1 MSLLQLRKA
10 TKIYPEQVIFKD
22 ISLQIQADDCIGLIG
37 DNGTGKSTLIKILR
51 EEEYLDDGEMLTSNN
66 LDIGHLSQNYDLKM
80 DSTLYQEMLSIYQE
94 LFQLEERLRKLEAE
108 MSQVSG
114 EKLNKIMERY
124 SKLRQKYED
133 SGGYRYESEIKGVL
147 RGLGFTED
155 EFSEKLTNFSGGEK
169 TRAGLAKL
177 LLSQPELLFLDEPTN
192 HLDLQAKEW
201 LEDYLVDYDG
211 AVVIISHDRY
221 FLDQVVDR
229 IWELEKG
236 RLEKYSG
243 DYSFYLEEK
252 EHRLLTWQREY
263 EKQQKKI
270 KKMKAYI
277 RKNKA
282 GVDSKQAR
290 GRQKK
295 LNRMEKIPA
304 PPTLDTPKI
313 DFKLDTVSGND
324 VLTVDGLSKSYDQEL
339 ILEDINFKLYRGEK
353 VALVGPNGCGKST
366 LFQLLSGQEEVDTGE
381 IKLGTRVNIGYYD
394 QEHSNLTLDY
404 NLIEELQKVKDIA
417 KSYAR
422 DVLARFLF
430 KGDDVFK
437 KISTLS
443 GGEKAR
449 LSLAKLAIQD
459 YNLLLLDEPTNHLD
473 IKSKE
478 ILEEALQNYSGT
490 ILVISHDRYFLD
502 KLVDKVFA
510 IDGNELV
517 EYRGNYTDYRNE
529 YEKELA
535 AEKKAKRKEREAE
548 TVEKG
553 KIRNESKKR
562 KSEIDLNELEAEII
576 ELEDRLEELET
587 AFNSQDLYNDKEELT
602 DLTDEYETIK
612 DKLEEYYDL
621 WEEAI

>member
-1 MSLLQLRKA
+1 MALLQLQNA
-10 TKIYPEQVIFKD
+10 TKVYPEQVIFKD
-22 ISLQIQADDCIGLIG
+22 ISLQIQPDDRIGLIG
-37 DNGTGKSTLIKILR
+37 DNGTGKSTLIEILR
-51 EEEYLDDGEMLTSNN
+51 EEEYLDEGELLISNN
-66 LDIGHLSQNYDLKM
+66 LDIGYLAQSYNLKL
-80 DSTLYQEMLSIYQE
+80 DTTLYQEMLNIYQG
-94 LFQLEERLRKLEAE
+94 LFQLEEKLQELE
-108 MSQVSG
+108 TKMSQVSG
-114 EKLNKIMERY
+114 EELDKIMERY
-124 SKLRQKYED
+124 SKLRREYEA

-155 EFSEKLTNFSGGEK
+155 EFNEELTNFSGGEK

-177 LLSQPELLFLDEPTN
+177 LLSQPQLLLLDEPTN

-211 AVVIISHDRY
+211 AVVVISHDRY
-221 FLDQVVDR
+221 FLNQVVDR

-236 RLEKYSG
+236 RLEKYNG
-243 DYSFYLEEK
+243 DYSFYAEEK

-295 LNRMEKIPA
+295 LDRMKRIPP
-304 PPTLDTPKI
+304 PPTIDTPKI
-313 DFKLDTVSGND
+313 DFKLETVSGND

-339 ILEDINFKLYRGEK
+339 VLEDIDFKLYRGEK
-353 VALVGPNGCGKST
+353 VALVGPNGSGKST
-366 LFQLLSGQEEVDTGE
+366 LFKLLSEHEEADTGE
-381 IKLGTRVNIGYYD
+381 IKLGTRVDIGYYD
-394 QEHSNLTLDY
+394 QEHQDLTLDC
-404 NLIEELQKVKDIA
+404 NLIEELQKATDIT
-417 KSYAR
+417 KSNAR

-437 KISTLS
+437 EISTLS

-478 ILEEALQNYSGT
+478 ILEEALQNYPGT

-510 IDGNELV
+510 LEGNKLV
-517 EYRGNYTDYRNE
+517 EYRGNYTDYRSE
-529 YEKELA
+529 YEERLA
-535 AEKKAKRKEREAE
+535 AKKEAKQEAE
-548 TVEKG
+548 TKPGNKGQEK
-553 KIRNESKKR
+553 NNSQSQEN
-562 KSEIDLNELEAEII
+562 EIDLDELEAEII

-587 AFNSQDLYNDKEELT
+587 AFNSQNLYNDEEELA
-602 DLTDEYETIK
+602 DLTTEYETVK
-612 DKLEEYYDL
+612 AKLEEYYKL
-621 WEEAI
+621 WEQAI